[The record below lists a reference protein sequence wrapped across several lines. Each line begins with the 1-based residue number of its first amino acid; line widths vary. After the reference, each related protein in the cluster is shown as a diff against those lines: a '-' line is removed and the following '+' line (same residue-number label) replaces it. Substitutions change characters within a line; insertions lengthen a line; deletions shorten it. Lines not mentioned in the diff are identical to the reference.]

1 MTEIRTLLV
10 VGGGIGGYT
19 AAIRAARAG
28 LAVTLVEDGPL
39 GGTCLNVGC
48 IPSKSLLGSAAAHAD
63 RVGRSAGRADLAP
76 IMARKTAAVAR
87 LVGGVQTLIRRNRID
102 HVAERA
108 ELLGPG
114 RLRLAGSGRVLVA
127 DAVILATGSRPAR
140 PAIPGL
146 ELPGVLDSDA
156 AIALD
161 TVPERLLVLGGG
173 VIGMELAQVFA
184 DLGARVAV
192 VERAERILPGEDA
205 GAVAVLAAAMRRRGV
220 AVTTGATVERLA
232 RRDGALVATLTDAAG
247 AAREVVAD
255 RVLVA
260 VGRVPETGVL
270 GDDPL
275 GLRGPGGV
283 ITVDDHGRTRTPGIF
298 AVGDV
303 CGGPQLAHK
312 AAAEAEVAVATLL
325 GRPASRSGRVVPRAV
340 YTTPEI
346 AAVGLD
352 AATARTRGP
361 VKVGR
366 FPFSANGRAIAGGHD
381 DGFVEIVADA
391 VDEQI
396 LGIVMVGHGVTE
408 LLGEATLAVQM
419 ELTLAALAETVHAHP
434 TLSEALA
441 EAAHDARDGGAI
453 HLPPRPRTG
462 GETAVAGAAHP

>member
-1 MTEIRTLLV
+1 MTEKRTLLV

-114 RLRLAGSGRVLVA
+114 RLRLAGSGRILTA

-146 ELPGVLDSDA
+146 DLPGVLDSDA

-192 VERAERILPGEDA
+192 VEKADRILPGEDA
-205 GAVAVLAAAMRRRGV
+205 GAVAVLAAAMRR
-220 AVTTGATVERLA
+220 
-232 RRDGALVATLTDAAG
+232 
-247 AAREVVAD
+247 
-255 RVLVA
+255 
-260 VGRVPETGVL
+260 
-270 GDDPL
+270 
-275 GLRGPGGV
+275 
-283 ITVDDHGRTRTPGIF
+283 
-298 AVGDV
+298 
-303 CGGPQLAHK
+303 
-312 AAAEAEVAVATLL
+312 
-325 GRPASRSGRVVPRAV
+325 
-340 YTTPEI
+340 
-346 AAVGLD
+346 
-352 AATARTRGP
+352 
-361 VKVGR
+361 
-366 FPFSANGRAIAGGHD
+366 
-381 DGFVEIVADA
+381 
-391 VDEQI
+391 
-396 LGIVMVGHGVTE
+396 
-408 LLGEATLAVQM
+408 
-419 ELTLAALAETVHAHP
+419 
-434 TLSEALA
+434 
-441 EAAHDARDGGAI
+441 
-453 HLPPRPRTG
+453 
-462 GETAVAGAAHP
+462 